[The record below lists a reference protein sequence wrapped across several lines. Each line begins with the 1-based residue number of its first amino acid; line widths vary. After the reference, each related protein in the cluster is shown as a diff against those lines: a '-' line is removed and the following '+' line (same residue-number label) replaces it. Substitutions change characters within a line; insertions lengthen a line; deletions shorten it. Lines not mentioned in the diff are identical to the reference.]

1 MKFKNNPRYLPP
13 MKLAGMK
20 SNARNIVLQM
30 TVMLAA
36 VLCLAGCRLAHEPG
50 GVSHA
55 TVQIN
60 GQPLETV
67 QLATAAVFGEEGY
80 SLVHRSAESM
90 VFERAGSRRDAS
102 KYGGWSGEGVTM
114 RVYVAF
120 TALANAGYRLQA
132 DVTVKENESNP
143 FFEDENRAMMLN
155 RRPYQKLL
163 NEVESQ
169 LKKQ

>member
-1 MKFKNNPRYLPP
+1 MNTTETRNRTRNVILPAI
-13 MKLAGMK
+13 ML
-20 SNARNIVLQM
+20 
-30 TVMLAA
+30 LAA
-36 VLCLAGCRLAHEPG
+36 VLCLTGCRAAHEPG

-55 TVQIN
+55 VVQID
-60 GQPLETV
+60 GQPLDAV
-67 QLATAAVFGEEGY
+67 QQATAAVFGEEGY

-114 RVYVAF
+114 RVFVTF

-132 DVTVKENESNP
+132 DVSAKENASDP

-163 NEVESQ
+163 NEVESR
-169 LKKQ
+169 LKKK